1 MKIGTPL
8 QCLYMLSVKKK
19 FQTVLLSFFSFF
31 QILFSQ
37 CPPILNSDNNS
48 NAVYVL
54 GHEYILGPSQS
65 SFYPSSNG
73 RHKFAYLI
81 VKNNSFARFA
91 RAVFIFDISQ
101 TFSLFL
107 RREMTRF
114 AVVWTT

>member
-1 MKIGTPL
+1 MKIEKPL

-48 NAVYVL
+48 NAVY
-54 GHEYILGPSQS
+54 EYILGPSQS

-91 RAVFIFDISQ
+91 RVD
-101 TFSLFL
+101 
-107 RREMTRF
+107 F
-114 AVVWTT
+114 ADVLVVSAT

>member
-1 MKIGTPL
+1 MKSQNQIIVRCKQSMKIGTPL

-19 FQTVLLSFFSFF
+19 ISDCFVVIFPLF

-65 SFYPSSNG
+65 SFYPSSNRSG
-73 RHKFAYLI
+73 
-81 VKNNSFARFA
+81 
-91 RAVFIFDISQ
+91 
-101 TFSLFL
+101 
-107 RREMTRF
+107 
-114 AVVWTT
+114 